1 MSQPNEGQ
9 DRLDYQETADITEVH
24 ASILREHAEP
34 VANSMPIPTWL
45 GVLCA
50 GALCWAGVYVGL
62 FNGGFSSKIYNEYE
76 SSPAA
81 FFPLPGGQQKGGGEV
96 AEMPLLA
103 FGEKVYGNRCV
114 ACHQASGLGGNGV
127 PPLVGSEWVDGSE
140 YGEKRMVALILKGM
154 QGPVTVKGVSYN
166 ALMPNWDGLKDRE
179 IAGVIT
185 YIRQAWGNKGT
196 GEITEAQV
204 KAAKKEFMSQ
214 AGAWKVEQ
222 LKAIPTDAKLD
233 GGGAA
238 KADAPKAAAPVA
250 DVPKAD
256 APKAAEPTPGAGSF
270 DLAASI
276 AAGKTVYMQTCL
288 ACHQPTGMGIPGA
301 FPPVA
306 ATEFVNGDQRRLVAI
321 TLKGIQGPL
330 KVNGVAYAAAMPNL
344 ELTYPLLKDD
354 KNVADVLNYV
364 RNNFTN
370 KNDAPITPDLVG
382 KVRKEFAERAAQWT
396 EQELLNFPPAK

>member
-9 DRLDYQETADITEVH
+9 NRLDYQETADITEVH

-34 VANSMPIPTWL
+34 SADSMPIPTWL

-81 FFPLPGGQQKGGGEV
+81 FFPIPGGQKQGGGET
-96 AEMPLLA
+96 AELPLLA
-103 FGEKVYGNRCV
+103 YGEKVYGNRCV

-127 PPLVGSEWVDGSE
+127 PPLVGSEWVDGAE
-140 YGEKRMVALILKGM
+140 YGEKRIVALVLKGL
-154 QGPVTVKGVSYN
+154 QGPVSVKGATYN
-166 ALMPNWDGLKDRE
+166 GLMPNWDGLKDRE

-196 GEITEAQV
+196 GEFTEAQV

-214 AGAWKVEQ
+214 AAAWKVEEI
-222 LKAIPTDAKLD
+222 KNIPTDAKLD
-233 GGGAA
+233 GGSAA
-238 KADAPKAAAPVA
+238 KADAPKAAAPGA
-250 DVPKAD
+250 DAPKVD
-256 APKAAEPTPGAGSF
+256 APKAAEAVPGAGSY

-276 AAGKTVYMQTCL
+276 AAGKTVYLQSCM
-288 ACHQPTGMGIPGA
+288 ACHQATGMGVPGA
-301 FPPVA
+301 FPPLGG
-306 ATEFVNGDQRRLVAI
+306 TEFVNGDQRRLVAI
-321 TLKGIQGPL
+321 VLKGIQGAM
-330 KVNGVAYAAAMPNL
+330 KVNGVVYATGMPNP
-344 ELTYPLLKDD
+344 ELTFPILKDD

-364 RNNFTN
+364 RNSFTN
-370 KNDAPITPDLVG
+370 KNDAPITPEFVS
-382 KVRKEFAERAAQWT
+382 KVRKEFADRTAQWT
-396 EQELLNFPPAK
+396 EQDLLNFPPAK

>member
-34 VANSMPIPTWL
+34 SADSMPIPTWL
-45 GVLCA
+45 GALCA

-238 KADAPKAAAPVA
+238 KADAPKAAAPLA

-301 FPPVA
+301 FPPLA